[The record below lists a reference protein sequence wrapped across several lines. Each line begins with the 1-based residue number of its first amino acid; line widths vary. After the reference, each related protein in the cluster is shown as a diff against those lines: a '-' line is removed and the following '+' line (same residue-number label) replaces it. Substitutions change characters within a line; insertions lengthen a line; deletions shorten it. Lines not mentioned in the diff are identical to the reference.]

1 MNISEP
7 VTMLTDYAMA
17 LACFVFAARLARLIG
32 PRTKVSVWF
41 WCAAFVATGIAAAI
55 GGSFHGFVTYLE
67 PGTHR
72 SLWNL
77 TMGAI
82 GAAGAFMAAG
92 VHAAY
97 IRREDGTVRWLILG
111 ILVTIAGGIVQQ
123 SGIRR
128 GEHFNHNDVYHLI
141 QIVGLYF
148 FFRCAQTVRDRP
160 GIPA

>member
-1 MNISEP
+1 MQISEP
-7 VTMLTDYAMA
+7 VTMLTDYAIA
-17 LACFVFAARLARLIG
+17 LVCFVFAVRLGKMIG

-41 WCAAFVATGIAAAI
+41 WCAGFVATGIAAAI
-55 GGSFHGFVTYLE
+55 GGTFDGFATYFE
-67 PGTHR
+67 TGTHR
-72 SLWNL
+72 ALWNL
-77 TMGAI
+77 TIYAVGAS
-82 GAAGAFMAAG
+82 GAFMTAG

-97 IRREDGTVRWLILG
+97 IRREDGTVRWLVLG
-111 ILVTIAGGIVQQ
+111 ILVTIIGGIVQQ